1 MAGQV
6 IRNKNW
12 AWTSVI
18 NGSHVKDRIKQI
30 SDKLKNT
37 AYQLEEDN
45 PLKLRFREGGSQYDI
60 YAVRSAGSDPAT
72 IRMIGWPGASYD
84 RYDDDGVTIPA
95 E

>member
-1 MAGQV
+1 M

-60 YAVRSAGSDPAT
+60 YAVR
-72 IRMIGWPGASYD
+72 
-84 RYDDDGVTIPA
+84 
-95 E
+95 